1 MIFLSLS
8 TTLNIRIKGGIFLT
22 NNLNKLLEFKKVS
35 KKYANKLALDQL
47 DLSIEPGEKVALL
60 GVNGAGKST
69 LLNLATG
76 IRKATSGQ
84 VCLEAILEILIEE
97 RA

>member
-1 MIFLSLS
+1 MMILSLS

-60 GVNGAGKST
+60 GVNGAGK
-69 LLNLATG
+69 APF
-76 IRKATSGQ
+76 
-84 VCLEAILEILIEE
+84 
-97 RA
+97 